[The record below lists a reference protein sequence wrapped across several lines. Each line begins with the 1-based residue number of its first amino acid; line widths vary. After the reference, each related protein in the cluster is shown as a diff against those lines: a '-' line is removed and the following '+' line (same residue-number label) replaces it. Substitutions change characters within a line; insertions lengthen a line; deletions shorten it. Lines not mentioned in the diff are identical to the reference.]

1 MKLHGK
7 KKREHRGTRQD
18 SRHES
23 NPSPGKS
30 RRMGFKDTILRKV
43 RSSDDEFSAFLSICM
58 AVSGSLNLEEMLHS
72 AAKEILRVLKV
83 DSIGIYFIREAEGSL
98 ELIYSKG
105 YSDKFYQN
113 PIITRDIGDG
123 FLGKVAEHGTPILFE
138 DITQYRSPYL
148 EIFQHEGLKSA
159 AYIPLLAKEKTL
171 GVMRVS
177 SHTSHAFSPD
187 DINLLTAIGRQ
198 MGMGIENSRL
208 HQQCKIV
215 SYDLEQKMDELQRS
229 YQDLEMSEE
238 NYRALFDANPNP
250 TFIIERDTL
259 KILDVNSRA
268 RDYYHHLQEEF
279 LNMSFID
286 LSLREDKE
294 LLYGLKSIED
304 NQSIFYSKKRHR
316 TKEGVPLY
324 VNINVCHTRHM
335 GKDILIA
342 AVTDITAT
350 VETEAQLIQAG
361 KMASVGTMASG
372 IAHELNQ
379 PLSIIKAGADFFL
392 KMIRRGEKIYDD
404 EFLSITSEINSQV
417 DRAAEI
423 ISHLRNFARPGEA
436 ISTKVDINSP
446 IKDVFK
452 ILGQQLMIHQIEVEL
467 DLAEDLPPIMADH
480 NRLEQVFVNL
490 VGNAM
495 DAIEEKTGGDPEKPE
510 RRSITIKTFS
520 RNGKVVVKVS
530 DTGAGIPRDLMDK
543 IFEPFFTTKEVGKG
557 TGLGLCISYGIVKDY
572 GGDISVKSDLGEGTT
587 FEMTFPAAPEE

>member
-1 MKLHGK
+1 MSIHKQK
-7 KKREHRGTRQD
+7 KERKKSSPE
-18 SRHES
+18 SR
-23 NPSPGKS
+23 S
-30 RRMGFKDTILRKV
+30 RRRKGIRLKDTLLKKV
-43 RSSDDEFSAFLSICM
+43 QSSDNEFSAFLSICQ

-72 AAKEILRVLKV
+72 AAKEIIRVLGV
-83 DSIGIYFIREAEGSL
+83 DSIGIYFIRENERNL

-105 YSDKFYQN
+105 YSDKFYQS

-123 FLGKVAEHGTPILFE
+123 ILGRVAERGTPIIYE
-138 DITQYRSPYL
+138 DISQFESPYL
-148 EIFQHEGLKSA
+148 EIFEREGLKSA
-159 AYIPLLAKEKTL
+159 AYIPLLAKDRTL

-177 SHTSHAFSPD
+177 SHSSHVFSLD
-187 DINLLTAIGRQ
+187 DITLLTAIGRQ

-215 SYDLEQKMDELQRS
+215 SYDLEQKMDELQHS
-229 YQDLEMSEE
+229 YQELEHSEE
-238 NYRALFDANPNP
+238 NYRTLFDANPNP
-250 TFIIERDTL
+250 TFIIDRDTL

-268 RDYYHHLQEEF
+268 QDNYHFTREEF
-279 LNMSFID
+279 LGMYFINLSF
-286 LSLREDKE
+286 REDKE
-294 LLYGLKSIED
+294 LLYGLKSILD
-304 NQSIFYSKKRHR
+304 NQSIFYSKKRHQ
-316 TKEGVPLY
+316 TKESVPFY

-342 AVTDITAT
+342 AVTDITTT

-361 KMASVGTMASG
+361 KMASVGTMAPG

-379 PLSIIKAGADFFL
+379 PLSVIKAGADFFL
-392 KMIRRGEKIYDD
+392 KMIRRGEKIYDE
-404 EFLSITSEINSQV
+404 EFQTITEEINTQV

-423 ISHLRNFARPGEA
+423 IRHLRSFARPGEA

-452 ILGQQLMIHQIEVEL
+452 ILGQQLMIHQIEIQLEL
-467 DLAEDLPPIMADH
+467 DEDLPPIMADH

-495 DAIEEKTGGDPEKPE
+495 DAIEEKPHNPDQPG
-510 RRSITIKTFS
+510 RRLITIKS
-520 RNGKVVVKVS
+520 YGANGKVLVKVS

-572 GGDISVKSDLGEGTT
+572 GGLISVRSDPGEGTT
-587 FEMTFPAAPEE
+587 FELSFPAVQE